1 MLKNR
6 EDVLK
11 LRDSWRE
18 SAGDHFIPLGGR
30 DTKTESKKDISNLT
44 ATLYNHLPL
53 VKAIVDAVAADGI
66 PAYVGYD
73 GQYAGT
79 RNGTYTDNLILLHQ
93 EADESSLAFIHAY
106 SHELVHLDQDRRGLL
121 REHAAIPPSYE
132 MVNYLAHNLM
142 LEAAAFATEAVSLYY
157 ISERSTLPDKDDEV
171 LDCFDE
177 YAAGLPS
184 NMFMR
189 ELIEES
195 LEGKR
200 GNDFLSLKPAWQA
213 AFQAFFDPDSEH
225 VKNYLKQFSQVY
237 LKNALEGNTEAKA
250 QSSAGKWGGLN
261 ELKGIT
267 TMTGWGPMFP
277 QAALPILLRTIRASI
292 VQEKNLPMIDIV
304 RSHVSTLEQAE
315 NSLGKNLLKMLSNLS
330 P

>member
-18 SAGDHFIPLGGR
+18 SAGEYFIPLGGR

-44 ATLYNHLPL
+44 GTLYNHLPL

-73 GQYAGT
+73 GQDAGT

-93 EADESSLAFIHAY
+93 EADDSSLAFIHAY

-121 REHAAIPPSYE
+121 REHAAVPPSNE

-157 ISERSTLPDKDDEV
+157 ISERSSLSEKDDEV
-171 LDCFDE
+171 ADYFDE
-177 YAAGLPS
+177 YAANLPS

-195 LEGKR
+195 LAGKR

-237 LKNALEGNTEAKA
+237 LKNALEGNTEAKTKT
-250 QSSAGKWGGLN
+250 SAGKWGGLD

-267 TMTGWGPMFP
+267 TMTGWGAMFP

-292 VQEKNLPMIDIV
+292 VQEKNLPMIDVV
-304 RSHVSTLEQAE
+304 RSHVSTLEQSE
-315 NSLGKNLLKMLSNLS
+315 VSLEKNLLKLLGTLA

>member
-6 EDVLK
+6 DDVLK
-11 LRDSWRE
+11 LRDCWRQ
-18 SAGDHFIPLGGR
+18 SAGDYFIPLGGH
-30 DTKTESKKDISNLT
+30 DTATQAKQDISNLT
-44 ATLYNHLPL
+44 GTLYNHLPL
-53 VKAIVDAVAADGI
+53 VKAIVDAARADNI
-66 PAYVGYD
+66 PVYVGYD
-73 GQYAGT
+73 GRDADT
-79 RNGTYTDNLILLHQ
+79 RNGTYTTNLILLHE

-106 SHELVHLDQDRRGLL
+106 THELVHLDQDRRGLL
-121 REHAAIPPSYE
+121 RESAPVPQSSE

-157 ISERSTLPDKDDEV
+157 ISERSSLVEV
-171 LDCFDE
+171 EEEAQDYFDE
-177 YAAGLPS
+177 YAAGLPA
-184 NMFMR
+184 NIFMR

-195 LEGKR
+195 LAGKR

-213 AFQAFFDPDSEH
+213 AFQSFFNPDSEH

-237 LKNALEGNTEAKA
+237 LKKTIDGNTEHAA
-250 QSSAGKWGGLN
+250 QHSAGKWGGVD

-277 QAALPILLRTIRASI
+277 QAALPVLLRAIRATI
-292 VQEKNLPMIDIV
+292 LQDKNLPMIDVV
-304 RSHVSTLEQAE
+304 RSHVRAGEDHEDKKADAVL
-315 NSLGKNLLKMLSNLS
+315 NFLKNLT